1 MSRFRVSSTPY
12 DNDATTIQRNP
23 VVAGMGPHGFSKS
36 AVYNRVSKAFPHLY
50 SDHQWV
56 LSQRASSTQVMT
68 NSGES
73 RVNQLK
79 TIQYLPQNVL
89 SMYQAAANHVGRS
102 DESAESKRG
111 ESHKAHVASVPPK
124 RFTMFE
130 PCLGMISFV
139 TEFRDHYVRNNRS
152 KGQKNLRCF
161 PSCNSRGH
169 SDHGFC
175 GSAMKCRA
183 VLSSDVP
190 YTRLRCFAE
199 IRVESITGNKT
210 KGVVSTT
217 CPGGLSPGVTVA
229 RSNLRGHVKCE
240 SKPFAPLFEL
250 SADCI
255 DASKAPHVVVEFSV
269 SPASW
274 HYGWRSSK
282 YAKNYVHYVRAY
294 LCVEYGEN
302 VTCLNIEDSSRFQI
316 SSSKR
321 CRASGILKDSMA
333 DSVAVA
339 KQKSQ
344 RPGTLKRKMGRKAE
358 NSRHRKHSSV
368 PAKKYK
374 RDLVKMQEGHPRKRS
389 AGETKPFV
397 PQGHGSDHAS
407 DDATQTLLTLA
418 LAAEGL

>member
-1 MSRFRVSSTPY
+1 
-12 DNDATTIQRNP
+12 
-23 VVAGMGPHGFSKS
+23 
-36 AVYNRVSKAFPHLY
+36 
-50 SDHQWV
+50 
-56 LSQRASSTQVMT
+56 
-68 NSGES
+68 
-73 RVNQLK
+73 
-79 TIQYLPQNVL
+79 
-89 SMYQAAANHVGRS
+89 
-102 DESAESKRG
+102 
-111 ESHKAHVASVPPK
+111 
-124 RFTMFE
+124 
-130 PCLGMISFV
+130 
-139 TEFRDHYVRNNRS
+139 
-152 KGQKNLRCF
+152 
-161 PSCNSRGH
+161 
-169 SDHGFC
+169 
-175 GSAMKCRA
+175 MKCRA

-321 CRASGILKDSMA
+321 CRASGILKDSMT

-339 KQKSQ
+339 KQKS
-344 RPGTLKRKMGRKAE
+344 RKPGTLKRKMARKAE
-358 NSRHRKHSSV
+358 NSRHRKHSIV

-374 RDLVKMQEGHPRKRS
+374 SEASIHHELLGHPKKIS
-389 AGETKPFV
+389 AGEAKTFA
-397 PQGHGSDHAS
+397 QQEQGSDHAS
-407 DDATQTLLTLA
+407 DEATQTLLTLA

>member
-1 MSRFRVSSTPY
+1 
-12 DNDATTIQRNP
+12 
-23 VVAGMGPHGFSKS
+23 MGPNWFSKS
-36 AVYNRVSKAFPHLY
+36 SVYTRLFKAFPHLY
-50 SDHQWV
+50 SDRQWV
-56 LSQRASSTQVMT
+56 SSQRESSPKVVSES
-68 NSGES
+68 SGD
-73 RVNQLK
+73 RVIEGR
-79 TIQYLPQNVL
+79 TIRYVPQNAV
-89 SMYQAAANHVGRS
+89 SMYQAAANHVDRI

-111 ESHKAHVASVPPK
+111 ESHMAHVPSMQLK
-124 RFTMFE
+124 RFTTFE
-130 PCLGMISFV
+130 PYVGKINFL

-161 PSCNSRGH
+161 PSCNSKGH

-175 GSAMKCRA
+175 GNAMKCRA

-190 YTRLRCFAE
+190 YTRIRCFAE

-217 CPGGLSPGVTVA
+217 CPGGLNPGVSVPL
-229 RSNLRGHVKCE
+229 SNLRGQVKCE

-250 SADCI
+250 SADCV
-255 DASKAPHVVVEFSV
+255 DASKIPHVVVEFSI

-294 LCVEYGEN
+294 LCVQLGET
-302 VTCLNIEDSSRFQI
+302 VTCLNIQDSSRFQI

-321 CRASGILKDSMA
+321 CRASGILKGGMPN
-333 DSVAVA
+333 SVAVT
-339 KQKSQ
+339 KQKKTQ
-344 RPGTLKRKMGRKAE
+344 RSSSLKRKMSLADESGRD
-358 NSRHRKHSSV
+358 RKHSSV

-374 RDLVKMQEGHPRKRS
+374 RNKQDMSSPAAPEIFGYGVHPEKT
-389 AGETKPFV
+389 AGEVENVIPRT
-397 PQGHGSDHAS
+397 HESNHAS